1 MLCWYCETC
10 RLCFGYQSEISTLAF
25 WLCNLSFYIILFSD
39 KIRPY
44 HNIQSTKNELFCL
57 IAQTDY
63 CVTLCE
69 HYDSTKR
76 TLTLLRAGKCLTSSF
91 EQKILDHLT
100 LRNWPKQNELNCS
113 SCPYFCAEHSGF
125 GEIPSIFLF
134 FSRKRLILF
143 SHLTSIS
150 VGSRLTL
157 AKLLA

>member
-1 MLCWYCETC
+1 MLCRYCETC

-25 WLCNLSFYIILFSD
+25 WLCNLSFYIIYFQTRFVRIIIS
-39 KIRPY
+39 K
-44 HNIQSTKNELFCL
+44 
-57 IAQTDY
+57 AQNYFVLLHRLT
-63 CVTLCE
+63 TLCE